1 MDQHQHRQQQHQ
13 LASSP
18 IAQSPSHAD
27 KDKNVAVAGPKHAS
41 TAAMAPSKSRA
52 VFDFLEFVNSSP
64 SPYHTVRSAAARLEA
79 AGFSKIS
86 EWDEPNAEL
95 RCQTFRSL
103 DPIPSSPPHLIS
115 FLSFLSSFLLKILR
129 VLRGKFAGSNLTRLA
144 RVPGI

>member
-64 SPYHTVRSAAARLEA
+64 SRES
-79 AGFSKIS
+79 
-86 EWDEPNAEL
+86 
-95 RCQTFRSL
+95 QTRA
-103 DPIPSSPPHLIS
+103 PRRAHRIACGPPSS
-115 FLSFLSSFLLKILR
+115 
-129 VLRGKFAGSNLTRLA
+129 AC
-144 RVPGI
+144 